1 MARCEEWGVGFAAS
15 EGGICRSCGRL
26 LCRKHLVISL
36 HKGIRL
42 RDTPPPRLFIAT
54 RVCPIVN
61 LFGFDKI
68 G

>member
-1 MARCEEWGVGFAAS
+1 MGFAAS

-26 LCRKHLVISL
+26 LCRKHLVIPL
-36 HKGIRL
+36 HKRTRL
-42 RDTPPPRLFIAT
+42 REAPPPLCTAT